1 MRTDGDF
8 KQDKNSTVHFGN
20 CTAEGEGALAA
31 VTCGEAAVPH
41 WLWGK
46 RGVSSIKG
54 MEFLSCGPLRK
65 SRGVLVFDGQSLEA
79 TGVLGAKGSLPVLL
93 PAASL
98 GSTQAA
104 DRPLEAALCRLR

>member
-1 MRTDGDF
+1 MRTYGYF
-8 KQDKNSTVHFGN
+8 EQDKNSTVHFGN
-20 CTAEGEGALAA
+20 CTAGRFGALAA

-46 RGVSSIKG
+46 RAVSSGKG
-54 MEFLSCGPLRK
+54 MEFLSCGLSKK
-65 SRGVLVFDGQSLEA
+65 SCGVIVFDGQSLEA